1 LEQIGNTEEDKD
13 MQLTTRCCLLATA
26 GVLSCLGTVGC
37 APQTGA
43 VTGRVIYKDKPVP
56 SGSVVLIDAA
66 GKRHTCVIRAD
77 QTFEFKGLA
86 PGLAKL
92 AIVTH
97 DLVPPAFQ
105 TSSGRKL
112 PPSSP
117 DAGNGPPQSVRIV
130 LPSKYGSIENSG
142 LTYHVHAGS
151 HSKDIVL
158 PDTP

>member
-1 LEQIGNTEEDKD
+1 
-13 MQLTTRCCLLATA
+13 MQSMWRSCLLAAA
-26 GVLSCLGTVGC
+26 GVLACWGAVGC
-37 APQTGA
+37 VQQTGDL
-43 VTGRVIYKDKPVP
+43 TGQVIYKEKPIP
-56 SGSVVLIDAA
+56 SGTVVLIAA
-66 GKRHTCVIRAD
+66 NGKRHTCVIRKD
-77 QTFEFKGLA
+77 KTFEFKGLA

-105 TSSGRKL
+105 TTSGRKL

-117 DAGNGPPQSVRIV
+117 DAGNGPQQSVRIV

-142 LTYHVHAGS
+142 LTYHVQAGS

-158 PDTP
+158 PDNP